1 MLLLFRVHCL
11 AYTTFLIASFAS
23 NPVTRVFFRDLQESD
38 PHGKL
43 MGKGVPTLGVRGE
56 TPDVMA
62 LFC

>member
-1 MLLLFRVHCL
+1 MLLFRVHCL
-11 AYTTFLIASFAS
+11 DYTRFLVASFAS
-23 NPVTRVFFRDLQESD
+23 NPGFSSGTSKSRT
-38 PHGKL
+38 P